1 MLFYEKEF
9 FFLKKI
15 VSLEP
20 NYKNPHFKMR
30 KSIFLFAFLC
40 FAFTIT
46 SCSNDD
52 NETTPPTVVDPFAG
66 NSSIEDAVI
75 TISNDDIDVAAIG
88 GVMIKSTPLVANGD
102 IEMTVP
108 ATESLAFPEEGFK
121 IELAPQNDF
130 DGIYVQLDGATDY
143 LDIPKSSLTLI
154 DQSTGK
160 TSARNEDAN
169 YELNIDLGSEVTPG
183 TFCYDICI
191 YDSFGNISNPIEVC
205 VTVKF
210 FGGNSALV
218 GEWNLNTV
226 KIAEGDT
233 NSEYAPGETT
243 CKLSYTEEC
252 DGEKQLNQCDILPG
266 INVVFNQ
273 DGTYISKFISN
284 GTDYYEGLNYNTC
297 EVVQYPSDEGDE
309 NEISTEDEGK
319 WSYDFDGENQK
330 RLILII
336 YKKTITY
343 TDGTSEIDTYESGE
357 AELAENVLNVI
368 ENSFDITFPEEEEDE
383 GIRTYYFSK

>member
-1 MLFYEKEF
+1 
-9 FFLKKI
+9 
-15 VSLEP
+15 
-20 NYKNPHFKMR
+20 MR

-66 NSSIEDAVI
+66 NSSVEDAVI
-75 TISNDDIDVAAIG
+75 TISNDDIDVAAITG
-88 GVMIKSTPLVANGD
+88 ATIKSTPLVANGD

-226 KIAEGDT
+226 KITEGDT
-233 NSEYAPGETT
+233 NSEYAVGETI
-243 CKLSYTEEC
+243 CKPTYTEEC
-252 DGEKQLNQCDILPG
+252 NTGEVKQLNECETLPE
-266 INVVFNQ
+266 INIVFNQ
-273 DGTYISKFISN
+273 DGTYILKFIN
-284 GTDYYEGLNYNTC
+284 NGTGTDYYEGLNYETC
-297 EVVQYPSDEGDE
+297 EVVEYPY
-309 NEISTEDEGK
+309 NEEDAISTEEGK
-319 WSYDFDGENQK
+319 WSYDIDGENQK

-336 YKKTITY
+336 YKETVTY
-343 TDGTSEIDTYESGE
+343 TDDSDREDEIYTYESGE
-357 AELAENVLNVI
+357 ADLDENVLNII
-368 ENSFDITFPEEEEDE
+368 ENSFDITFPEEEEGE

>member
-1 MLFYEKEF
+1 
-9 FFLKKI
+9 
-15 VSLEP
+15 
-20 NYKNPHFKMR
+20 MR

-52 NETTPPTVVDPFAG
+52 NETTPPTVSNDDNETTPPTVVDPFAG
-66 NSSIEDAVI
+66 NSSVEDAVI

-88 GVMIKSTPLVANGD
+88 GVIKSTPLVANGD

-108 ATESLAFPEEGFK
+108 TTEPLAFPEEDASGISGFK

-154 DQSTGK
+154 EDEFTGK

-226 KIAEGDT
+226 KITEGDT
-233 NSEYAPGETT
+233 NSEYASGETI
-243 CKLSYTEEC
+243 CKPTYTQEC
-252 DGEKQLNQCDILPG
+252 NTGEVKQLKECEFLPG

-284 GTDYYEGLNYNTC
+284 GTDYYEALLDYDTC
-297 EVVQYPSDEGDE
+297 EVVEYPSDNVTSREQ
-309 NEISTEDEGK
+309 EGK
-319 WSYDFDGENQK
+319 WSYDLDGKNQK
-330 RLILII
+330 RLILIT
-336 YKKTITY
+336 YKETIKY
-343 TDGTSEIDTYESGE
+343 TDDSGKEDEEIKYGSGE
-357 AELAENVLNVI
+357 TDLDENVLNVI

>member
-1 MLFYEKEF
+1 
-9 FFLKKI
+9 
-15 VSLEP
+15 
-20 NYKNPHFKMR
+20 
-30 KSIFLFAFLC
+30 
-40 FAFTIT
+40 
-46 SCSNDD
+46 
-52 NETTPPTVVDPFAG
+52 
-66 NSSIEDAVI
+66 
-75 TISNDDIDVAAIG
+75 
-88 GVMIKSTPLVANGD
+88 
-102 IEMTVP
+102 MTVP

-226 KIAEGDT
+226 KITEGDT
-233 NSEYAPGETT
+233 NSEYAVGETI
-243 CKLSYTEEC
+243 CKPTYTEEC
-252 DGEKQLNQCDILPG
+252 NTGEVKQLNECETLPE
-266 INVVFNQ
+266 INIVFNQ
-273 DGTYISKFISN
+273 DGTYILKFIN
-284 GTDYYEGLNYNTC
+284 NGTGTDYYEGLNYETC
-297 EVVQYPSDEGDE
+297 EVVEYPY
-309 NEISTEDEGK
+309 NEEDAISTEEGK
-319 WSYDFDGENQK
+319 WSYDIDGENQK

-336 YKKTITY
+336 YKETVTY
-343 TDGTSEIDTYESGE
+343 TDDSDREDEIYTYESGE
-357 AELAENVLNVI
+357 ADLDENVLNII
-368 ENSFDITFPEEEEDE
+368 ENSFDITFPEEEEGE

>member
-1 MLFYEKEF
+1 
-9 FFLKKI
+9 
-15 VSLEP
+15 
-20 NYKNPHFKMR
+20 MR

-66 NSSIEDAVI
+66 NSSVEDAVI
-75 TISNDDIDVAAIG
+75 TISNDDIDVADIG

-226 KIAEGDT
+226 KITEGDT
-233 NSEYAPGETT
+233 NSEYAVGETI
-243 CKLSYTEEC
+243 CKPTYTEEC
-252 DGEKQLNQCDILPG
+252 NTGEVKQLNECETLPE
-266 INVVFNQ
+266 INIVFNQ
-273 DGTYISKFISN
+273 DGTYILKFIN
-284 GTDYYEGLNYNTC
+284 NGTGTDYYEGLNYETC
-297 EVVQYPSDEGDE
+297 EVVEYPY
-309 NEISTEDEGK
+309 NEEDAISTEEGK
-319 WSYDFDGENQK
+319 WSYDIDGENQK

-336 YKKTITY
+336 YKETVTY
-343 TDGTSEIDTYESGE
+343 TDDSDREDEIYTYESGE
-357 AELAENVLNVI
+357 ADLDENVLNII
-368 ENSFDITFPEEEEDE
+368 ENSFDITFPEEEEGE

>member
-1 MLFYEKEF
+1 
-9 FFLKKI
+9 
-15 VSLEP
+15 
-20 NYKNPHFKMR
+20 MR

-75 TISNDDIDVAAIG
+75 TISNDDIDVVAIG
-88 GVMIKSTPLVANGD
+88 AEIKSTLTDPLEANGD

-108 ATESLAFPEEGFK
+108 TTEPLAFPEEDASGISGFK

-154 DQSTGK
+154 EDEFTGK

-183 TFCYDICI
+183 TFCYEICI
-191 YDSFGNISNPIEVC
+191 YDAEGNISAPIEVC

-226 KIAEGDT
+226 KITEGDT
-233 NSEYAPGETT
+233 NSEYASGETI
-243 CKLSYTEEC
+243 CKPTYTEEC
-252 DGEKQLNQCDILPG
+252 NTGEVKQLKECEFLPG

-284 GTDYYEGLNYNTC
+284 GTDYYEALLDYDTC
-297 EVVQYPSDEGDE
+297 EVVEYPSDNVTSREE
-309 NEISTEDEGK
+309 EGK
-319 WSYDFDGENQK
+319 WSYDLDGENQK
-330 RLILII
+330 RLILIT
-336 YKKTITY
+336 YKETITY

-357 AELAENVLNVI
+357 ADLEENVLNVI
-368 ENSFDITFPEEEEDE
+368 ENSFDITFPEEDE

>member
-1 MLFYEKEF
+1 MK
-9 FFLKKI
+9 
-15 VSLEP
+15 
-20 NYKNPHFKMR
+20 

-40 FAFTIT
+40 FAITII

-52 NETTPPTVVDPFAG
+52 NETPTVVDPFAG
-66 NSSIEDAVI
+66 NSSVEDAVI
-75 TISNDDIDVAAIG
+75 TISNDDIDVAAIQG
-88 GVMIKSTPLVANGD
+88 AEIKSTPLEANGN

-108 ATESLAFPEEGFK
+108 ATESLAFPEEDAPGISGFK

-130 DGIYVQLDGATDY
+130 DGIYVQLNGATDY

-154 DQSTGK
+154 EDEFTGK

-169 YELNIDLGSEVTPG
+169 YELNIDLGSVVTPG

-191 YDSFGNISNPIEVC
+191 YDSNGNISSPIEVC

-218 GEWNLNTV
+218 GEWNLNTM
-226 KIAEGDT
+226 KTTEGDT
-233 NSEYAPGETT
+233 YSEYAVGQTFCEPT
-243 CKLSYTEEC
+243 YTEEC
-252 DGEKQLNQCDILPG
+252 DGEKQLNECETLPG
-266 INVVFNQ
+266 INIVFNQ

-284 GTDYYEGLNYNTC
+284 GTDYYEGLNYETC
-297 EVVQYPSDEGDE
+297 EVVEYPSDEE
-309 NEISTEDEGK
+309 NQSSREEEGK

-343 TDGTSEIDTYESGE
+343 TVDSGKDKETIEYGSGE
-357 AELAENVLNVI
+357 TDLEENVLNVI
-368 ENSFDITFPEEEEDE
+368 ENSFDISFSYDDE
-383 GIRTYYFSK
+383 NEVIRTYYFSK